1 MKRTFVLAVPC
12 LVTLSLSGQE
22 KLADPQVKFLKLLI
36 SSTGQFGF
44 ACSDPALKT
53 QLEANGI
60 SVSPGFK
67 MAWANSEAETKVL
80 KGAGKLVVVPKLA
93 WLKAGG
99 SVAIVMEDGKPLL
112 YINPVHLKASGLQLS
127 DTIMKIAKF

>member
-1 MKRTFVLAVPC
+1 MKRAFLLAVPF
-12 LVTLSLSGQE
+12 LVTMSLSGQE
-22 KLADPQVKFLKLLI
+22 KLADPQVKFLKILI

-44 ACSDPALKT
+44 ACSDPTLKA

-67 MAWANSEAETKVL
+67 MAWANSEAEAKAL
-80 KGAGKLVVVPKLA
+80 KGGGKLVIVPKLA

-99 SVAIVMEDGKPLL
+99 SVAIVMVEGKPLL
-112 YINPVHLKASGLQLS
+112 YINPAKLKASGLQLS
-127 DTIMKIAKF
+127 DTLMKIAKT